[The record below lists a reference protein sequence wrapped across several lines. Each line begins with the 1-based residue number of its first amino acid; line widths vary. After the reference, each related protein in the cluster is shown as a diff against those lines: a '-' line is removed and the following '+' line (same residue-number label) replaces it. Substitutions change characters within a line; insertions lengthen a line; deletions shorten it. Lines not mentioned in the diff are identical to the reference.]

1 MSSTIKK
8 HPFGCFALSF
18 RGFDPEYAEEWFY
31 LKSIKKYALPNSIGV
46 SHKDILSL
54 LPFDARIDKSLL
66 PSGEKTYQ
74 LFADRL
80 STRYALSRHRERT
93 PEIYYVLLTKDGE
106 RFILPYG
113 EAETLE
119 RSETGIAE
127 LIRRKGCVTVRPT
140 ARASI
145 LPGARSRRPS
155 FCKTL
160 QSSPRTPLCAGI
172 SRASLTS
179 PCASQR

>member
-1 MSSTIKK
+1 MSSSEKS
-8 HPFGCFALSF
+8 HPFGCFALAF
-18 RGFDPEYAEEWFY
+18 RGFSPEYAEEWFY

-80 STRYALSRHRERT
+80 STRYALSRHRELT
-93 PEIYYVLLTKDGE
+93 PEIYYALLTKDGE

-113 EAETLE
+113 DAESLE
-119 RSETGIAE
+119 RSEKGIAE
-127 LIRRKGCVTVRPT
+127 LIRQKG
-140 ARASI
+140 
-145 LPGARSRRPS
+145 
-155 FCKTL
+155 
-160 QSSPRTPLCAGI
+160 
-172 SRASLTS
+172 
-179 PCASQR
+179 